1 MQSTFDPAADKAEPT
16 LAREGTIWMCGA
28 CGKTG
33 KDRDA
38 MGDTSC
44 RTWAV
49 LVEENSIVRDET
61 GRAIS
66 ASAVND
72 PVAEVTW

>member
-1 MQSTFDPAADKAEPT
+1 MRSSFDPKADKNESN

-28 CGKTG
+28 CGKTN
-33 KDRDA
+33 KDRLS
-38 MGDTSC
+38 TCPS
-44 RTWAV
+44 WSV
-49 LVEENSIVRDET
+49 LVHENTIVRDET

-72 PVAEVTW
+72 PEAELTW